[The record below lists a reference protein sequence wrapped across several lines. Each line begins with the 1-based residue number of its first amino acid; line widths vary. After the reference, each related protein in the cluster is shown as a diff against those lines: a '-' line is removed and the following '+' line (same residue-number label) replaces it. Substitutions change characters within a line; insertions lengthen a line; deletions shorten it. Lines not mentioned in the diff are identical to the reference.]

1 MLPAIVEMATEGL
14 PRGRQKVEVADI
26 FREHGNDY
34 RSRHALPLSH
44 LKVIHAI
51 EACRTAHLG
60 GHVEKCDSCGSER
73 ISYNSCCNRHCP
85 KCQTLTKEKWLEDR
99 KAELLPVNYFHNVF
113 TLPHDLNP
121 VALCNTE
128 VVYELLFRAAGDTLQ
143 EFGSD
148 PKHLG
153 GKIGFIAI
161 LHTWD
166 QTLRSHVHLHVV
178 IPAGALSFDGSR
190 WIHPKSKNFL
200 FPVKALSRVFRG
212 KFIDHLGK
220 AYSNG
225 RLIFP
230 GNTRNLGTQEG
241 FKGLLDTL
249 WKTDWVVY
257 SKKPF
262 AGPEQVLNYLGRYT
276 HRVAISNHRIL
287 SIENGRVTFTYR
299 DRRDGDKVKRLTLE
313 AQEFIRRFLL
323 HVLPIGFMRIRH
335 FGFLANRIKSRNIR
349 RCREFLGDTQKPPER
364 TEGGPLELLR
374 RLTGIDLT
382 KCPSCKNGTM
392 VLVMELPGPSPYRR
406 RRQRSTSACD
416 DSS

>member
-1 MLPAIVEMATEGL
+1 MRPAIVEPAAENL
-14 PRGRQKVEVADI
+14 PKGRQKVEVADI
-26 FREHGNDY
+26 FREHGNAY
-34 RSRHALPLSH
+34 RSRYALPPSH

-60 GHVEKCDSCGSER
+60 GHLEKCDSCGSER

-85 KCQTLTKEKWLEDR
+85 KCQTLTKEKGLENR

-121 VALCNTE
+121 VALCNTA
-128 VVYELLFRAAGDTLQ
+128 VVYELLFRAACDTLQ

-153 GKIGFIAI
+153 GKVGFIAI

-166 QTLRSHVHLHVV
+166 QTLRSHIHLHVV
-178 IPAGALSFDGSR
+178 IPAGALSSDGSR
-190 WIHPKSKNFL
+190 WIHPKNQNFL
-200 FPVKALSRVFRG
+200 FPVKALSKVFRG
-212 KFIDHLGK
+212 KFLDLLGK

-225 RLIFP
+225 KLIFP
-230 GNTRNLGTQEG
+230 GKARNLGTQEG
-241 FKGLLDTL
+241 FKSLLNTL
-249 WKTDWVVY
+249 WKADWVVF
-257 SKKPF
+257 SKQPF

-287 SIENGRVTFTYR
+287 SIEDGRVTFTYR
-299 DRRDGDKVKRLTLE
+299 DRRDGDQVKRMTLD

-323 HVLPIGFMRIRH
+323 HILPPGFMRIRH
-335 FGFLANRIKSRNIR
+335 FGFLANRVKNRNIR
-349 RCREFLGDTQKPPER
+349 QCRELIGGSCKPPER
-364 TEGGPLELLR
+364 TDGGPLELLKK
-374 RLTGIDLT
+374 LMGIDLT
-382 KCPSCKNGTM
+382 KCPSCQNGTM
-392 VLVMELPGPSPYRR
+392 VLIQELPGASPYRR
-406 RRQRSTSACD
+406 RRRNPTLSSY